1 MISAEGISGTVALAL
16 ADGAS
21 APVSALAEGRFRY
34 NTGANRLEFS
44 ENTSPWTPFSA
55 LAGYWGQ
62 TGTVIHPI
70 TLTDE
75 VVVGASAVV
84 GTEQFRVVGSTRLQG
99 DVTFET
105 GAVSRN
111 INVDQAAADTQGTN
125 LRLFAGVAGDMAGAT
140 RRDGGRAVLDGGG
153 GANANTA
160 ASAGFGGNVE
170 LEGGVGGSN
179 SGAGVGGDGGNITI
193 LGGAGGLG
201 TGNGAN
207 GSVNIGTSHTSV
219 INVGNVSGSPPTN
232 FIGTGAVTFGGH
244 QALAE
249 QSGDPGAT
257 ANQGKLY
264 TKDDGGVTE
273 LFYQDSGGTVTQL
286 TPTGSA
292 GPWDETGGVV
302 STDNTSWDVVV
313 GAAAMS
319 GVNSE
324 KFRVVGDCSF
334 SDDIFFETEDG
345 GLHNI
350 QVNQS
355 TAGVNVA
362 GDRLYVNAGQS
373 GDSTAQTGTGGSG
386 RFYGGAGGT
395 NTGTT
400 HNAGQGGTMSVQGGQ
415 GGWQNGVG
423 TASPI
428 RGGSGG
434 LCSLRGGTG
443 GTPGTSNSAD
453 GGFGGRAFVAG
464 GPGGNSPFGNTGT
477 AGDGGDLELYG
488 GSAGIALG
496 GTGTHGNGGDAYLRG
511 GDRLSGTGN
520 NGSIFIAD
528 AHTAAITIGNATD
541 NPPTSFLGTGAVTFG
556 GHQALVEQSGDPGAT
571 ANQGKFYT
579 KDDSG
584 VTQLFYRDS
593 GGTVY
598 QLTPTGQASS
608 TSVQSASVYTCPA
621 GLVVGDAVQ
630 ITGADAVDKAD
641 ASVPADRP
649 VVGFVKSKPTATTC
663 ILHYY
668 GELSAFGG
676 LSVGSTYYLS
686 DSTPGAITT
695 TAPNAIGS
703 IVQEIGFARNSTTL
717 VVFIDPDYTTL

>member
-1 MISAEGISGTVALAL
+1 
-16 ADGAS
+16 
-21 APVSALAEGRFRY
+21 
-34 NTGANRLEFS
+34 
-44 ENTSPWTPFSA
+44 
-55 LAGYWGQ
+55 
-62 TGTVIHPI
+62 
-70 TLTDE
+70 
-75 VVVGASAVV
+75 
-84 GTEQFRVVGSTRLQG
+84 
-99 DVTFET
+99 
-105 GAVSRN
+105 
-111 INVDQAAADTQGTN
+111 
-125 LRLFAGVAGDMAGAT
+125 
-140 RRDGGRAVLDGGG
+140 
-153 GANANTA
+153 
-160 ASAGFGGNVE
+160 
-170 LEGGVGGSN
+170 
-179 SGAGVGGDGGNITI
+179 
-193 LGGAGGLG
+193 
-201 TGNGAN
+201 
-207 GSVNIGTSHTSV
+207 
-219 INVGNVSGSPPTN
+219 
-232 FIGTGAVTFGGH
+232 
-244 QALAE
+244 
-249 QSGDPGAT
+249 
-257 ANQGKLY
+257 
-264 TKDDGGVTE
+264 
-273 LFYQDSGGTVTQL
+273 
-286 TPTGSA
+286 
-292 GPWDETGGVV
+292 
-302 STDNTSWDVVV
+302 
-313 GAAAMS
+313 
-319 GVNSE
+319 
-324 KFRVVGDCSF
+324 
-334 SDDIFFETEDG
+334 
-345 GLHNI
+345 
-350 QVNQS
+350 
-355 TAGVNVA
+355 
-362 GDRLYVNAGQS
+362 
-373 GDSTAQTGTGGSG
+373 
-386 RFYGGAGGT
+386 
-395 NTGTT
+395 
-400 HNAGQGGTMSVQGGQ
+400 MSVQGGQ

-434 LCSLRGGTG
+434 LCSLRGGAG

-453 GGFGGRAFVAG
+453 GGFGGRAFVAAG
-464 GPGGNSPFGNTGT
+464 QGGNSPFGNTGT
-477 AGDGGDLELYG
+477 AGDGGDLELFG

-686 DSTPGAITT
+686 DSTPGARQHRSGDRLRSQLDDSRGLHRPGLHDALGDTHG
-695 TAPNAIGS
+695 A
-703 IVQEIGFARNSTTL
+703 VQVPWRASAARPGRL
-717 VVFIDPDYTTL
+717 VRPHAVGQGAQEGRHRDGAVQGGRLSGRCRDH